1 VYFPELTPFRN
12 EQNRANMSS
21 RKVILLIFLVMCL
34 MVPVCAHVPVISG
47 DNNNI
52 GGATVINNPGKTY
65 VFYGEFHENGEVAY
79 YRMDLKPGDQFSVS
93 LMNAGM
99 DSPVPDMAI
108 LSPNRSQPGENIPR
122 GVNIPEGYGEEIIP
136 GARPA
141 GAEYEPFAPSV
152 IFTVGRYSQT
162 VTVPGAYYI
171 AVISPANDTAYSIAT
186 GHREEFSVS
195 EWVMV
200 PFSVIRTRVWEGQSI
215 PDIFAPFF
223 AITVI
228 GAIMVMRR
236 ERKKGTRP
244 RLAFW
249 LATSAGLCYLG
260 GASVTFVQM
269 IHALEI
275 TGFSP
280 GAGITLILVV
290 IPAFLGFIALRL
302 ARGPV
307 PRSVQDRLFI
317 AGIGGLGLAFW
328 AGFFIGPVMAVI
340 AALVPDPPGASR

>member
-1 VYFPELTPFRN
+1 MN
-12 EQNRANMSS
+12 KNRANMSS
-21 RKVILLIFLVMCL
+21 RNVILLIFLVICL
-34 MVPVCAHVPVISG
+34 VVPVCAHVPVISG
-47 DNNNI
+47 DNNKI
-52 GGATVINNPGKTY
+52 GSATVIDNPGKTY

-79 YRMDLKPGDQFSVS
+79 YRMDLKPGDQLSVS

-99 DSPVPDMAI
+99 NSPVPDMAI
-108 LSPNRSQPGENIPR
+108 LSPNSSLPGENIPR
-122 GVNIPEGYGEEIIP
+122 GVSIPEGYAEEIIP
-136 GARPA
+136 GVPPA
-141 GAEYEPFAPSV
+141 GAEYEPFAPSA
-152 IFTVGRYSQT
+152 IFTVGRHSQM

-171 AVISPANDTAYSIAT
+171 VVFSPANDTAYSIAT
-186 GHREEFSVS
+186 GYREEFSVS

-223 AITVI
+223 AIAVI

-236 ERKKGTRP
+236 EKKKGTRP

-249 LATSAGLCYLG
+249 LTTSAGLCYLG
-260 GASVTFVQM
+260 GASITFIQM
-269 IHALEI
+269 IRALGI

-290 IPAFLGFIALRL
+290 IPAVLGFIALRL

-307 PRSVQDRLFI
+307 PRSVQDRLFM
-317 AGIGGLGLAFW
+317 AVIGGLGLAFW
-328 AGFFIGPVMAVI
+328 AGFVIGPVMAVI
-340 AALVPDPPGASR
+340 AALIPDPPGPSR